1 MKRKICVIT
10 GTRAEY
16 GLLKWVMQEIQQS
29 RVLDLQLV
37 VTGQHLSTKYGLTY
51 QEIEQDEFDI
61 HYKIDMQLESDCF
74 REITTSM
81 GHGLMGFADAFQT
94 LAPDMVLV
102 LGDRYEILMAA
113 AAAMMFQIPIAHL
126 HGGEATEGVIDEA
139 IRHAVTKMAHLH
151 FVGAEEY
158 RQRVIQLGEQ
168 PDRVFLVGGVGVDAM
183 SKTTLLDKQTLE
195 EQLDFQFA
203 QRNLLVTF
211 HPVTLE
217 KNTAYTQMS
226 ELLNALDTLV
236 DTHIIFTAPN
246 SDPANAIIF
255 DLIQQFCERHP
266 NARFYSSLGQ
276 LRYLSC
282 LQYVDAVVGNSSSG
296 LAEAPT
302 FKIGTVNIGDRQKG
316 RLKAT
321 SIIDCAPIQHD
332 ILAALLKIYSPEF
345 KERLQHVTNP
355 YGDGGAIKKI
365 VRILESVPLE
375 AILKKVFY
383 NLPGILNHA
392 PCEMSS

>member
-10 GTRAEY
+10 GARAEY
-16 GLLKWVMQEIQQS
+16 GLLKWVMKEIQQS
-29 RVLDLQLV
+29 KVLDLQV
-37 VTGQHLSTKYGLTY
+37 IVTGQHLSTKHGLTY
-51 QEIEQDEFDI
+51 REIEQDDI
-61 HYKIDMQLESDCF
+61 HIHHKIDMQLESDDF
-74 REITTSM
+74 KGITTSM
-81 GHGLMGFADAFQT
+81 GHGLMGFADAFHA
-94 LAPDMVLV
+94 LVPDVVLV
-102 LGDRYEILMAA
+102 LGDRYEVLMAA
-113 AAAMMFQIPIAHL
+113 SAAMMFQIPIAHL

-183 SKTTLLDKQTLE
+183 AKTTLLDKQTLE
-195 EQLDFQFA
+195 EQLDFKFA
-203 QRNLLVTF
+203 QRNILVTF

-236 DTHIIFTAPN
+236 ETHIIFTAPN
-246 SDPANAIIF
+246 SDPEHGIIF
-255 DLIQQFCERHP
+255 DLIQRFCERRSHT
-266 NARFYSSLGQ
+266 RFYSSLGQ

-321 SIIDCAPIQHD
+321 SIIDCAPIQQD

-345 KERLQHVTNP
+345 KQRLQHVINP

-365 VRILESVPLE
+365 VRTLESVPLE
-375 AILKKVFY
+375 TILKKAFY
-383 NLPGILNHA
+383 NVPGMRNHA